1 MLDDDRWKAI
11 TTVRYLA
18 HPKSLKHQPRRS
30 YAVNVTTPSRVFG
43 VDRKT
48 IRKMLSFSVPPG
60 FRRSAPPRRPK
71 LDPFTRIIDR
81 ILEDDRSSHHKQRHT
96 AKRIFDRLRDEY
108 GFTGGYTIQTVW
120 KLGRGRG
127 WRFR

>member
-1 MLDDDRWKAI
+1 MYRVDLYAR
-11 TTVRYLA
+11 VRRA
-18 HPKSLKHQPRRS
+18 CRVERMSVHE
-30 YAVNVTTPSRVFG
+30 ASRVFG

-48 IRKMLSFSVPPG
+48 VRKMLSFSVPPG
-60 FRRSAPPRRPK
+60 YRRSAPPRRPK

-81 ILEDDRSSHHKQRHT
+81 ILEDDRTSHHKQRHT